1 MKNQKFYCRAYKS
14 REFWGYVK
22 APTEDLAR
30 ECFRQ
35 NHSLPTN
42 IDILVVEPQ
51 FIDKLSIARILHWIP
66 DNFDPWGCTEPFL
79 IEMIDEVQA
88 DQLSSYADVEMSN
101 DQLKKR
107 RVDPMW
113 HAARIR
119 WLLEHPENLEDPI
132 SMDCV
137 CNYGA
142 IYPVPEIVDGWH
154 RFFAYRYLGKR
165 KIPAF
170 FSGRV
175 DLLDYLRLRT
185 NQPPVE

>member
-1 MKNQKFYCRAYKS
+1 MKNQKFYCRVS
-14 REFWGYVK
+14 PINGVWGYIK
-22 APTEDLAR
+22 APTEELAR

-35 NHSLPTN
+35 NHSLSDKT
-42 IDILVVEPQ
+42 DILVIGPDE
-51 FIDKLSIARILHWIP
+51 IDKLSVARLLHWIP
-66 DNFDPWGCTEPFL
+66 ENFDPWGCSKPFNL
-79 IEMIDEVQA
+79 KMVDEVQA
-88 DQLSSYADVEMSN
+88 DQLSSYPKVSKSN

-107 RVDPMW
+107 KVNPMW

-132 SMDCV
+132 SVDAV
-137 CNYGA
+137 CNYGVV
-142 IYPVPEIVDGWH
+142 YPVPEIVDGWH